1 MPALPELYKIAK
13 VTTVQHANT
22 LTTTDYISTKNANKV
37 YFLIAHDGAAD
48 DDMTFSFVEA
58 TEAAG
63 TTTAAVTATSRIWTD
78 IDAGTSSDTLA
89 QVTAAASN
97 LVDTTTMVTALVIM
111 EWDPRQH
118 TAGYNWISLITD
130 AGHANNWVFACV
142 FIEERYRAD
151 QPPTVI
157 A

>member
-1 MPALPELYKIAK
+1 MPALPELYKITK
-13 VTTVQHANT
+13 VTTVQHADS

-37 YFLIAHDGAAD
+37 YFLIIHDGAAD
-48 DDMTFSFVEA
+48 NDLSFSFVEA

-63 TTTAAVTATSRIWTD
+63 TTTAAVTATSRIWSD
-78 IDAGTSSDTLA
+78 IDNGTSSDTMA
-89 QVTAAASN
+89 QETAAA
-97 LVDTTTMVTALVIM
+97 LWLLDTTTDLTAMAIM

-130 AGHANNWVFACV
+130 AGHANNFVAAVVFV
-142 FIEERYRAD
+142 EERYRAD